1 MVDPFAAKC
10 PHSPEEAP
18 GCAEFSFPQEVLRV
32 IPVPTLAAADCALPA
47 AAEMTTTVVIG
58 SGLSGLA
65 VASELSRRGVHSIV
79 VESAECLNSGPSR
92 TVMTDSVSLS
102 ERAELLR
109 LLRCYA
115 SSHSLDIRPETVAEG
130 LCMVGYSK
138 LLPAPVLGSKKW
150 AVQTAKGVLLADH
163 VVLTKYPQNQLRRFV
178 QSLGLAIGRD
188 LKAALRGI
196 GLYLIGVGDM
206 LTPTTREIVR
216 QAKVISD
223 AIVAHGTLAAQLVQP
238 GKTAVITASVASK
251 ARTAA
256 ISA

>member
-1 MVDPFAAKC
+1 MMPKPTTRVAAE
-10 PHSPEEAP
+10 PSA
-18 GCAEFSFPQEVLRV
+18 
-32 IPVPTLAAADCALPA
+32 PA

-65 VASELSRRGVHSIV
+65 VASELSRRGVQSIV
-79 VESAECLNSGPSR
+79 VESMECLNSGPHR

-102 ERAELLR
+102 ERNELLR

-115 SSHSLDIRPETVAEG
+115 SSHSLDIRQETVAEG
-130 LCMVGYSK
+130 LCMVGYSQ

-150 AVQTAKGVLLADH
+150 AVQTRNGVLLADH

-178 QSLGLAIGRD
+178 QSLGLAVGSDI
-188 LKAALRGI
+188 KAALRAI
-196 GLYLIGVGDM
+196 GLYLIGVGEM

-223 AIVAHGTLAAQLVQP
+223 AIVSQGALAAQAIQP
-238 GKTAVITASVASK
+238 VSASALAAAVTGSTR
-251 ARTAA
+251 RTPA